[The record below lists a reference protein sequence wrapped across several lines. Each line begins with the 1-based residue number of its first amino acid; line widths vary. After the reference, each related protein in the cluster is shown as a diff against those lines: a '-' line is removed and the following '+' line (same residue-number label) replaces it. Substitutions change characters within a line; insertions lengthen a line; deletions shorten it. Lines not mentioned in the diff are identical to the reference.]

1 MRMPVGINALS
12 IGRRL
17 TGASSEARRSMPAER
32 GVAYAG
38 RGLRDEFM
46 ILTLTADMI
55 QTKRCCYRMN
65 FRKPD
70 SLLTDH
76 VGSRNHNRFQPW
88 LKAKRIDNAKLDIL
102 SGKTI

>member
-1 MRMPVGINALS
+1 
-12 IGRRL
+12 
-17 TGASSEARRSMPAER
+17 
-32 GVAYAG
+32 
-38 RGLRDEFM
+38 
-46 ILTLTADMI
+46 
-55 QTKRCCYRMN
+55 MN

-70 SLLTDH
+70 SLQTDH